1 MKNIPF
7 RVKVF
12 DENGKLDYKVRVN
25 TADVKAD
32 TTLYVYKYDSKT
44 KTYNMVESEYQK
56 ISSDDKA
63 NIVCDF
69 EKLSVT
75 QRYEFVAQDR
85 AERIDKKILATV
97 KVKTAQ
103 KSVKENQSTTFKM
116 DEKLNMENVSSI
128 KYATTDQKIAT
139 VSKSGKITAKGSG
152 TVVIKATVTL
162 LNGKTKTVRM
172 TIKVK

>member
-1 MKNIPF
+1 MRAEALANMKNIPF

-44 KTYNMVESEYQK
+44 KTFNMVESEYQK
-56 ISSDDKA
+56 ISSDAKA
-63 NIVCDF
+63 NIFCDF
-69 EKLSVT
+69 
-75 QRYEFVAQDR
+75 
-85 AERIDKKILATV
+85 
-97 KVKTAQ
+97 
-103 KSVKENQSTTFKM
+103 
-116 DEKLNMENVSSI
+116 EKLNMENVSSI
-128 KYATTDQKIAT
+128 RYATTDQKIAT
-139 VSKSGKITAKGSG
+139 VSESGKITAIGSG